1 MENNESNEIKEE
13 AKRLIE
19 KTKQMMEHLTI
30 EQPSLSISNNKKTNN
45 FSSNY
50 VDKISLTNPS
60 LDSLIKLPPSR
71 QSNTVTLDKNL
82 INVALLDS
90 RSDLKLTIKNL
101 TAKMAEMSVYIKQ
114 LEKENKNKD
123 DIISS
128 LRKKLINNS
137 DHIDSL
143 NKTIIKDRADNILV
157 ENSKLNRRVT
167 QLEKTLN
174 ENTFMYEQI
183 IKEYKQKLSK
193 LNNEQKDS
201 SMKLENVFSN
211 NQKLDES
218 NKKMINEIEEQ
229 KELINV
235 YEHKVKENENKEKI
249 YIKRIELLENNIK
262 VMLSLIEKLYHSEQ
276 VDFSKR
282 TNLYLKIKSLISN

>member
-45 FSSNY
+45 FNSNY
-50 VDKISLTNPS
+50 VDKTSLTNPS

-71 QSNTVTLDKNL
+71 QSNAVTLDKNL

-143 NKTIIKDRADNILV
+143 NKTIIKDRADNIIV
-157 ENSKLNRRVT
+157 ENSKLNRKVI

-201 SMKLENVFSN
+201 NMKLENVFSN

-229 KELINV
+229 KEMINV
-235 YEHKVKENENKEKI
+235 YEHKIKENENKEQI

>member
-30 EQPSLSISNNKKTNN
+30 EHPSLSTINNKKTNN
-45 FSSNY
+45 FNSNY
-50 VDKISLTNPS
+50 IDKTTLTNPS

-128 LRKKLINNS
+128 LRKKLINNNE
-137 DHIDSL
+137 HIDSL
-143 NKTIIKDRADNILV
+143 NKTIIKDRADNIIV
-157 ENSKLNRRVT
+157 ENSKLNRKVT

-193 LNNEQKDS
+193 LNNEQKDN

-211 NQKLDES
+211 NQKLDE
-218 NKKMINEIEEQ
+218 
-229 KELINV
+229 
-235 YEHKVKENENKEKI
+235 
-249 YIKRIELLENNIK
+249 
-262 VMLSLIEKLYHSEQ
+262 
-276 VDFSKR
+276 
-282 TNLYLKIKSLISN
+282 

>member
-143 NKTIIKDRADNILV
+143 NKTIIKDRADNIIV

>member
-1 MENNESNEIKEE
+1 
-13 AKRLIE
+13 
-19 KTKQMMEHLTI
+19 MEHLTI

-143 NKTIIKDRADNILV
+143 NKTIIKDRADNIIV

-235 YEHKVKENENKEKI
+235 YEYKVKENENKEKI